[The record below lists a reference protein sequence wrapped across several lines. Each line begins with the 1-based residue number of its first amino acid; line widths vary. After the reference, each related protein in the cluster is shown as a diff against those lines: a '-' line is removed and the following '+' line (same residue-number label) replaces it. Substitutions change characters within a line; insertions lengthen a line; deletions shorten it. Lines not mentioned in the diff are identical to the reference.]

1 MKKILLVSLLFCS
14 TTFAADFSLTNIQF
28 LTGKDYS
35 KDGVARDN
43 SKKNIITFE
52 HVSSWKYGDNFFF
65 LDLTNPTANNATDK
79 QEMYGEWHPRIS
91 IPKLRGK
98 KCKGVFQGISLAA
111 ELNFGRAGS
120 NIGSNRAVLYGL
132 GFDFKLPFF
141 TFFNVNVFARQ
152 NKDSGVNTFQIS
164 PYWLLPFTVGS
175 TSWEFNGFL
184 DYETS
189 KDSREANYLFSPQ
202 LLLDVGN
209 FFGDA
214 NHIHVGI
221 EYNKWHNMFG
231 IKDNNE
237 DRWQLMARWIL

>member
-1 MKKILLVSLLFCS
+1 MKKILLCVLLICS
-14 TTFAADFSLTNIQF
+14 TTYAADFSFTNIQF

-35 KDGVARDN
+35 KGGISQDN

-65 LDLTNPTANNATDK
+65 LDLTNPTSNNASDR

-91 IPKLRGK
+91 LPKLRGK
-98 KCKGVFQGISLAA
+98 KCSGFLQNLSLAA
-111 ELNFGRAGS
+111 ELNFGRS
-120 NIGSNRAVLYGL
+120 SFGSNRAVLYGIGIDL
-132 GFDFKLPFF
+132 KVPGFA
-141 TFFNVNVFARQ
+141 FFNINFFARQ

-164 PYWLLPFTVGS
+164 PYWLLPFTIGGI
-175 TSWEFNGFL
+175 SWEFNGFL

-202 LLLDVGN
+202 LLLDLGQ
-209 FFGDA
+209 FWGDA
-214 NHIHVGI
+214 KRIHVGL

-237 DRWQLMARWIL
+237 DRWQLMARWTL